1 MTETNRDGTSLRGV
15 DRAVQVLRLIA
26 ERGVVRLSEVSAELD
41 LALGSTHRLLSSLEH
56 TGMLARVT
64 GSKLYRAGPA
74 LAELATT
81 VAAPRVPDDVIPHL
95 RELARSCGETAHLV
109 QLVGRSVEFV
119 ANGESDRSTR
129 VTTRLG
135 MTMPA
140 HATSGGKALL
150 ARYTDDTV
158 GHLYAGRPLRR
169 MTDRTITE
177 VPALLA
183 DLHRVR
189 ERGYAT
195 IDGESEPDVR
205 GIGLAVTDQTALV
218 VGGPRHRIPAADLPY
233 LASLL
238 QDTAGAV
245 LAALPEE
252 RSWCLGRP

>member
-1 MTETNRDGTSLRGV
+1 MAEPRQGGTALRGV
-15 DRAVQVLRLIA
+15 DRAVQVLRLVA
-26 ERGVVRLSEVSAELD
+26 ERGVVRLSEVSSELD

-74 LAELATT
+74 LAELATAF
-81 VAAPRVPDDVIPHL
+81 AAPRVPDDVLPHL
-95 RELARSCGETAHLV
+95 QELARTCGETAHLV

-119 ANGESDRSTR
+119 ASGESDRSTR

-150 ARYTDDTV
+150 ARYADDTIS
-158 GHLYAGRPLRR
+158 HLYTGRPLRR

-177 VPALLA
+177 VSALLS
-183 DLHRVR
+183 DLHLVR
-189 ERGYAT
+189 QRGYAIT
-195 IDGESEPDVR
+195 DGESEPDVR
-205 GIGLAVTDQTALV
+205 GVGLAVTDQTALV
-218 VGGPRHRIPAADLPY
+218 VGGPQHRIPEADLPY

-238 QDTAGAV
+238 RDTAGAV

-252 RSWCLGRP
+252 RSWSLGKP